1 MCESR
6 ERAHCVRGKQV
17 CVCVC
22 ALCALLFEARFHF
35 GAQTAVIRD
44 TPCLSLSSSGTAGQR
59 PPLLLYFLFEFILLT
74 TNRKFHKPV
83 PPPVT

>member
-1 MCESR
+1 M
-6 ERAHCVRGKQV
+6 
-17 CVCVC
+17 CVCT
-22 ALCALLFEARFHF
+22 LCALLFEARFHF

-74 TNRKFHKPV
+74 TNRKFHKPAPRSRDGGRQESPLTSDSV
-83 PPPVT
+83 